1 MAGQEKSK
9 AESVMEKHL
18 EKQKRARESAEAQ
31 AAWFD
36 LKKNTSVYITGLPDD
51 ATEAEIAQVDLHANA
66 CAVSRYQHNYQQS
79 CLARGI

>member
-1 MAGQEKSK
+1 LEKSK

-51 ATEAEIAQVDLHANA
+51 ATEAEIAQVGAADCQSAF
-66 CAVSRYQHNYQQS
+66 CAYP
-79 CLARGI
+79 RGQI

>member
-1 MAGQEKSK
+1 
-9 AESVMEKHL
+9 MEKHL

-51 ATEAEIAQVDLHANA
+51 ATEAEIAQVGGIGREPALSVYDQHQVPNA
-66 CAVSRYQHNYQQS
+66 LSKVH
-79 CLARGI
+79 